1 MSSLSEKLSWDDLR
15 VVRSIGETCVPS
27 EAARLMGVNNS
38 TIVRRLAQVEEAIG
52 TPLFDRRR
60 SGYVPTAAGELVIKL
75 AGRIELD
82 LTSLGHQLSEDA
94 ETGSGLIRLAT
105 SDSLLQAAMP
115 VIRDFRAQHPGIQI
129 EVIAGNG
136 ALNLTRG
143 ECDVALRA
151 TCNPPENLVGRKI
164 AQIEW
169 APFGRIDQDVGA
181 SLHDRAW
188 VSYGGS
194 LAGLKAA
201 AFLAQRKAP
210 QQIVYRSDT
219 VLGVASAI
227 REGVG
232 LGYLPCMLGNQLEGV
247 SQVGEVEK
255 SLGDELWL
263 LTHPDIRHSH
273 RVRAFMTFFSKAF
286 SIDRG

>member
-1 MSSLSEKLSWDDLR
+1 MSKLSEKLSWDDLR
-15 VVRSIGETCVPS
+15 VVRSIAETCMPS

-82 LTSLGHQLSEDA
+82 LTSLGHQLSEET

-136 ALNLTRG
+136 ALNLARG

-181 SLHDRAW
+181 SLHDHAW
-188 VSYGGS
+188 VSYAGS

-201 AFLAQRKAP
+201 AFLAQRTAP

-219 VLGVASAI
+219 VLGVASAV
-227 REGVG
+227 REGIG
-232 LGYLPCMLGNQLEGV
+232 LGYLPCMLGDRLEGV

-255 SLGDELWL
+255 SLSDELWL
-263 LTHPDIRHSH
+263 LTHPDIRYSH